1 MGKFNESFKMNSITM
16 NIVNGC
22 NLHFTYCFE
31 KDKDMQLMS
40 AKNAIQIFKT
50 AYDGFEKNFPE
61 LKYFMVNLFGGEPTL
76 NWPVIGELAEY
87 IKKNKCK
94 ARIGITTNL
103 TRLTDQM
110 LDTIEDSEIFL
121 LVSID
126 GIKKVHD
133 RNRSGSYDTVI
144 KNLGKLRHR
153 DLLYLVEARMTI
165 LPDDAKYMAAG
176 VKELYD
182 FGIQNIAPVPV
193 TDVAWTEEQLEDLR
207 KGTEELFAFYMDLAD
222 NMESRKNVAIKVL
235 DDYIEQVLEPM
246 DTEVQPCMA
255 GTNQWCSVGID
266 GEIMPCHQ
274 RHTVKD
280 HQDELRIGNIL
291 DNEVD
296 PTKLVNPNRRV
307 ALPAD
312 CMQCNAR
319 GVCRGGCPSENL
331 TYTGNWETP
340 TDSWCKVQRIFAA
353 AASHNQEKLMQAK
366 NLRVKRLRALQ
377 LSLEMKKEF
386 DEICKLDI
394 LSTEF
399 TTRLR
404 SFRSRLEDVQNVI
417 LPVFNIY
424 FAKKLYP
431 VYALFNIEKEEQ
443 AQ

>member
-1 MGKFNESFKMNSITM
+1 MNSITM

-22 NLHFTYCFE
+22 NLRCSYCFE
-31 KDKDMQLMS
+31 KDKDKRFMS
-40 AKNAIQIFKT
+40 SEDAIRIFQT
-50 AYDGFEKNFPE
+50 AYEGFEENFPE
-61 LKYFMVNLFGGEPTL
+61 LKYFMINLFGGEPTL
-76 NWPVIGELAEY
+76 NWDVVEALAAY
-87 IKKNKCK
+87 IKENKCK

-103 TRLTDQM
+103 TMLTDAM

-126 GIKKVHD
+126 GIKEVHD
-133 RNRSGSYDTVI
+133 RNRSNSYDTVI
-144 KNLGKLRHR
+144 KNLAKLRQR

-193 TDVAWTEEQLEDLR
+193 TDVAWAKGQLDDLR
-207 KGTEELFAFYMDLAD
+207 KGTEELFDFYMELAD

-255 GTNQWCSVGID
+255 GTTQWCSIGID

-291 DNEVD
+291 ADEVD

-307 ALPAD
+307 TLPTT
-312 CMQCNAR
+312 CMQCGAR
-319 GVCRGGCPSENL
+319 SVCRGGCPSENL

-340 TDSWCKVQRIFAA
+340 TDSWCEVQRIFAA
-353 AASHNQEKLMQAK
+353 AAGRNQERLMQAK

-394 LSTEF
+394 LSTDF
-399 TTRLR
+399 TVRLR
-404 SFRSRLEDVQNVI
+404 SFRNRLDDVQNVI